1 MRGVDLKKRYNTIFI
16 SGTNHY
22 GGSPNHGLWQLF
34 LYFKNV
40 LKDNCAYFC
49 TQHQKYIDE
58 DSYDISHLGGKIPLY
73 YQISNKVV
81 DHGNP
86 NTWED
91 FKHIGNYF
99 IQDLPNTQNVD
110 NILNALPEHN
120 NIILGDK
127 YDVNEIV
134 LSSII
139 KRFKSK
145 LILVTMVHNAHT
157 GWCSYPTEHNCDKY
171 KSKAGCINCPEM
183 TKSVWDSVSN
193 GIPVNTLTW
202 DKNVKMLLKK
212 SHILFSIHKAFLE
225 KHIDSVVL
233 NVCSSYSLSQA
244 DESYLYKNVKKELIP
259 LKNVNKDNEDL
270 KYLLAKK
277 KMLKQGIFDNNLSE
291 AFPEKEYSQNTN
303 ICLWSAFD
311 PTLPRKGMKYF
322 IDSLWILSEDEEF
335 DVSNTVFIIA
345 GEADKIIK
353 LAQLLPE
360 KVNVVCTGL
369 LDRETLTSVILG
381 SDLYCSTTIE
391 DGGPRTI
398 GEAVACGT
406 PVVSFDRCIATDLV
420 SDKNGRIVKTYDTMA
435 YAHAIKDILSKDQIQ
450 RDKMSEECL
459 KSFDCFYD
467 DEKIVKKWKEV
478 LA

>member
-1 MRGVDLKKRYNTIFI
+1 MKKRYNTIFI

-22 GGSPNHGLWQLF
+22 DGTPNHGLWQMF

-49 TQHQKYIDE
+49 TQNQKYNDE
-58 DSYDISHLGGKIPLY
+58 DSYDISYLGGKIPLY
-73 YQISNKVV
+73 NQISLKLFNMN
-81 DHGNP
+81 NP

-91 FKHIGNYF
+91 FKIWNNYF

-127 YDVNEIV
+127 YDINEIV
-134 LSSII
+134 LSSIL

-145 LILVTMVHNAHT
+145 LILVTMVHDAHT
-157 GWCSYPTEHNCDKY
+157 GWCSYPTEHNCEKY
-171 KSKAGCINCPEM
+171 KSEIGCVNCPE
-183 TKSVWDSVSN
+183 TIKNIWE
-193 GIPVNTLTW
+193 GIDRGESIDLSAYDKNTLHGFLIRPH
-202 DKNVKMLLKK
+202 M
-212 SHILFSIHKAFLE
+212 SFSIHKAFLE
-225 KHIDSVVL
+225 NNIDNVIL
-233 NVCSSYSLSQA
+233 NAGSSYSLNQA
-244 DESYLYKNVKKELIP
+244 AESYLYRNVKKELIP
-259 LKNVNKDNEDL
+259 LKTVNKYSENL
-270 KYLLAKK
+270 GYLLAKK
-277 KMLKQGIFDNNLSE
+277 KMIKQKILNNTLSK
-291 AFPEKEYSQNTN
+291 AFSEKEFSQNTN

-311 PTLPRKGMKYF
+311 PLSPRKGMKYF

-335 DVSNTVFIIA
+335 DVSNTVFVIA
-345 GEADKIIK
+345 GVADKMK
-353 LAQLLPE
+353 KVAQLLPE
-360 KVNVVCTGL
+360 KVKVVCVGL
-369 LDRETLTSVILG
+369 LDRETLTNVILG

-391 DGGPRTI
+391 DAGPRTI

-420 SDKNGRIVKTYDTMA
+420 SDKNGKIVKTYDTMA
-435 YAHAIKDILSKDQIQ
+435 YAHAIKDLLSMDQKQ

-459 KSFDCFYD
+459 ESFDCFYD